1 MFWKPWLRD
10 VTKMLLREKQSKISP
25 LLNSGWRS
33 LMFLSFVLKLKT
45 GDLFCFRNEEKPFFF
60 QQEQE
65 KALEDHI
72 GSCM

>member
-1 MFWKPWLRD
+1 
-10 VTKMLLREKQSKISP
+10 
-25 LLNSGWRS
+25 
-33 LMFLSFVLKLKT
+33 MFLSFVLKLKT

-60 QQEQE
+60 QQERE

>member
-1 MFWKPWLRD
+1 MFWKPLRDTWLRD

-60 QQEQE
+60 SRN
-65 KALEDHI
+65 KRRL
-72 GSCM
+72 

>member
-1 MFWKPWLRD
+1 MFWKPLRDTCLRD

-60 QQEQE
+60 SRNERR
-65 KALEDHI
+65 L
-72 GSCM
+72 